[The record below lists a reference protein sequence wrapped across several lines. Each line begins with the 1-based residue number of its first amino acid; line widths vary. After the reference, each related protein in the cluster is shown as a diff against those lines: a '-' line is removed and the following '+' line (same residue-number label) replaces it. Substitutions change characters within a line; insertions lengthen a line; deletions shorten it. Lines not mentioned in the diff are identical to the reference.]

1 MVCLGHGAS
10 LSREKAKEEKAKE
23 EKAKEEKTK
32 EEKAKEDTGMSL
44 ITTQILLATRAL
56 DRMHRIPLNQN
67 QTLVRQSQRR
77 CANVAQAPA
86 LTAEDIFFIAC

>member
-1 MVCLGHGAS
+1 MAQQL
-10 LSREKAKEEKAKE
+10 AKEEKAWE
-23 EKAKEEKTK
+23 EKAKEDTGMS
-32 EEKAKEDTGMSL
+32 EKAKEDTGMSL

-67 QTLVRQSQRR
+67 QTLMRQSQRR

-86 LTAEDIFFIAC
+86 LIAEDIFFIAC